1 MASMNGSPKI
11 GQPPFA
17 AWITCD
23 FVEQVNSSR
32 LEFRHAS
39 NDSEQHGQKMGTGET
54 ASVLNIY
61 IYLPG
66 NDCNISYRCME
77 EEFIIFQ

>member
-23 FVEQVNSSR
+23 FVEQVNSSG

-39 NDSEQHGQKMGTGET
+39 NDNEQHGQKMGTGET
-54 ASVLNIY
+54 ASVLYIY
-61 IYLPG
+61 IY
-66 NDCNISYRCME
+66 IVTYTHTR
-77 EEFIIFQ
+77 

>member
-1 MASMNGSPKI
+1 M
-11 GQPPFA
+11 FA

-39 NDSEQHGQKMGTGET
+39 NDNEQHGQKMGTGET
-54 ASVLNIY
+54 ALCFVDIE
-61 IYLPG
+61 
-66 NDCNISYRCME
+66 D
-77 EEFIIFQ
+77 EFKT